1 MSVSGDIYLVTGG
14 SGFLGKV
21 IIGLLIEKA
30 CDVSEVRLFDRVI
43 HAEHVASLQA
53 LVGGRIKLKVIQGD
67 LRDKEVV
74 WKACQGVDCVIHTAS
89 LIDVWGHFSN
99 EEIEAVNVEGSQFLL
114 ETCIGQNVKRLIY
127 TSSVEV
133 VGPNTRGDPIC
144 NGDEDTVY
152 TSKLKFLYSRTK
164 YVAEQ
169 LILKANGS
177 SLPNGEPM
185 VTSALRPMYI
195 YGENSRFLLAHL
207 DDGITN
213 GNVLQRTSKKQA
225 LVNPVY
231 VGNAAW
237 AHVTLARA
245 MKEEGKKEIVGGKF
259 YYITDDTPHMS
270 YSDFNQE
277 LMSFLGFSLQPHLLM
292 PLPLFYFVAYLMKM
306 LEFLLRP
313 FVKYVPKTSPQLIT
327 MLNTTFIFT
336 SDKGRNDFD
345 YAPLYS
351 WEVAKGKTMAWLASV
366 AQERR
371 EFLNRK

>member
-1 MSVSGDIYLVTGG
+1 MRSKG
-14 SGFLGKV
+14 SPPRTCKS
-21 IIGLLIEKA
+21 I
-30 CDVSEVRLFDRVI
+30 S
-43 HAEHVASLQA
+43 
-53 LVGGRIKLKVIQGD
+53 LVGGRVKLKVIQGD
-67 LRDKEVV
+67 LRNQEILQ
-74 WKACQGVDCVIHTAS
+74 KACQGVGCVIHTAS
-89 LIDVWGHFSN
+89 LIDVWGNISN
-99 EEIEAVNVEGSQFLL
+99 EEIEAVNVEGSHLLL
-114 ETCIGQNVKRLIY
+114 ETCIRQNVKRFIY

-152 TSKLKFLYSRTK
+152 ASKLKFLYSRTK

-169 LILKANGS
+169 LILRANGS
-177 SLPNGEPM
+177 SLPNGEQM
-185 VTSALRPMYI
+185 VTSALRPMYM
-195 YGENSRFLLAHL
+195 YGENSRFLLGHL
-207 DDGITN
+207 DEGIIN
-213 GNVLQRTSKKQA
+213 GNVLLRTSKKQA

-237 AHVTLARA
+237 AHIILARA

-277 LMSFLGFSLQPHLLM
+277 LMSSLGFSLPPHLPM
-292 PLPLFYFVAYLMKM
+292 PLPLIYFVAYLMEM

-313 FVKYVPKTSPQLIT
+313 FVKYVPKINPHLIT
-327 MLNTTFIFT
+327 MLNTRFTFT
-336 SDKGRNDFD
+336 SDKGRNDFV

-351 WEVAKGKTMAWLASV
+351 WEVAKGKTTEWLASV
-366 AQERR
+366 VQERR